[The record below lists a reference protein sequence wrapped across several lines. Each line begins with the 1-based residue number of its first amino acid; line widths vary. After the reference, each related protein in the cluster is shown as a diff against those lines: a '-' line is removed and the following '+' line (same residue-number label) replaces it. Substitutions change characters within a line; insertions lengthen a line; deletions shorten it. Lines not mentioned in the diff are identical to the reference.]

1 MSEKLNY
8 DIVILTTSVTRP
20 ELHSSVF
27 SNIDK
32 FLDGYNCKWII
43 SIDKVLGGSLK
54 ETKDNFYKIL
64 DYDNIDLTIRDHSNE
79 ASRMSWHKSVRY
91 CIEEG
96 YKYNPSFGYLWLE
109 DDWTSN
115 FDKSLKQHVS
125 SIDNLSQE
133 NFFISLVNRGGQL
146 NFNPSIWSKDLFKK
160 YMYDK
165 ITTLP
170 TPPIPNAERLCVYT
184 NLEYGYTEKKPESVS
199 NINTYGLSLFK
210 DVGRNWSSKQMH
222 GRRTFHIEG
231 HDF

>member
-1 MSEKLNY
+1 MTKNLNH

-54 ETKDNFYKIL
+54 ETKDNFNKIL

-79 ASRMSWHKSVRY
+79 ASRMSWYKSVKY
-91 CIEEG
+91 CINEG

-115 FDKSLKQHVS
+115 FDKSLKQHIS
-125 SIDNLSQE
+125 SINNLSDK
-133 NFFISLVNRGGQL
+133 NFFISLVNRDNEL
-146 NFNPSIWSKDLFKK
+146 NFNPSIWSVDLYEK
-160 YMYDK
+160 YMLSK
-165 ITTLP
+165 INSAKPDETGG
-170 TPPIPNAERLCVYT
+170 NAERFVVYT
-184 NLEYGYTEKKPESVS
+184 RDNKGPEPME
-199 NINTYGLSLFK
+199 NINSYGLPLFR